1 VVLIGVNKMVI
12 SIALIK
18 VIPGR
23 EKSVY
28 HALKSIDGVRR
39 LYHIFGDHDF
49 LLLLEAGSKGGLSQL
64 VEQMM
69 KLEGVTSVDIVL
81 MGREGYLEEKR
92 YFEAPTCLAGLI

>member
-1 VVLIGVNKMVI
+1 MVT

-18 VIPGR
+18 VVPGK
-23 EKSVY
+23 EKPAY
-28 HALKSIDGVRR
+28 HALKKADGVRR

-49 LLLLEAGSKGGLSQL
+49 LLLLEAESKGGLSQS

-69 KLEGVTSVDIVL
+69 NLEGITSVDIVL

-92 YFEAPTCLAGLI
+92 YFEAPVCLAGLI